1 MSRTITRKAI
11 AALVALTAI
20 IVSVSSCKAELTD
33 TGAFALHYPGI
44 TDIGPSTNM
53 DITPTWHGGTPES
66 FEIFSVKREG
76 EAVTAEC
83 FSIDPTTGV
92 FSIRKSDNLPVGKYR
107 IGIACKVGGER
118 HEFAEAIT
126 VNMMPA
132 IPEGIKV
139 SPDKITILL
148 SQVTN
153 TGSDEE
159 LPTAQITTE
168 GEHISIRNY
177 LISGVRRDGKA
188 LKDWD
193 GLFSVDKSGKF
204 SILKNN
210 KFNAGVYVIDFK
222 LTTMVFG
229 ADSEEGLFSDALT
242 VEVASAPIS
251 LVYNPSTAK
260 VEAGESYTS
269 PVPEFIGSVTGLEF
283 SIKKVIPESDKFSID
298 KTSGVITLAKGHEY
312 AIGDEIVLSVS
323 AKNNYGER
331 DFDQVLRIG
340 IVEYIAP
347 ITLLAY
353 NDTTVWEGTKVNLKP
368 KQRDGD
374 EVTYSFEELPD
385 ALKELTINELNGTI
399 SVPKKNKIAQ
409 GEYSFK
415 VKAQNP
421 KGSLSATVKWNTTE
435 NPYAFTFVRWGN
447 NLGLNP
453 IQDYADQFRV
463 STTGPTTI
471 PVIESDIKEGVEA
484 LYEIKGGSKTK
495 GESKI
500 NYVSIDPKTGK
511 LTTDPSV
518 LGGKIA
524 QMRAHFVFVNIKTGV
539 GTSGETVMKIPVFFD
554 FNAPRTEGG
563 YSIQYNPFAV
573 RCNPKN
579 GTTSVPPTILKNNI
593 VVRGEELKNI
603 TMDFRRDFNYWNING
618 HEKHLNGA
626 AAKGDNTKF
635 LSRVWAAYCQA
646 CGFVYD
652 SEAGSRKA
660 VSYYENYEKNTNG
673 KGDLNKA
680 AAYIRGEDLALHINP
695 EKFMDEYGYANGIFT
710 GQVTLGLD
718 GKDPQKANDPYRL
731 FPLFVWFDTNFQ

>member
-66 FEIFSVKREG
+66 FEIFSVKRED

-153 TGSDEE
+153 LGSDEE

-188 LKDWD
+188 LANWD

-251 LVYNPSTAK
+251 LAYNPSTAK

-368 KQRDGD
+368 KQSDGD

-385 ALKELTINELNGTI
+385 ALKELTIDELNGTI
-399 SVPKKNKIAQ
+399 SVPKKNKIAK

-415 VKAQNP
+415 VKAHNP

-463 STTGPTTI
+463 STTEPTTV
-471 PVIESDIKEGVEA
+471 PVIDSDIKKGIEV
-484 LYEIKGGSKTK
+484 LYEIKSGSKT
-495 GESKI
+495 
-500 NYVSIDPKTGK
+500 NCVSIDKKTGK
-511 LTTDPSV
+511 LTTNPSV

-573 RCNPKN
+573 RCNPKT

-603 TMDFRRDFNYWNING
+603 KMDFRRSFTYWN
-618 HEKHLNGA
+618 LNGPDSH
-626 AAKGDNTKF
+626 KSGVLDKDNEKITF
-635 LSRVWAAYCQA
+635 LSSVWSTYYNAIGASYNNN
-646 CGFVYD
+646 
-652 SEAGSRKA
+652 SRA
-660 VSYYENYEKNTNG
+660 PISSYENPLHIAKTVGY
-673 KGDLNKA
+673 L
-680 AAYIRGEDLALHINP
+680 RQEDLALYIAP
-695 EKFMDEYGYANGIFT
+695 EKFMDDNGYANGVFT
-710 GQVTLGLD
+710 AQVVFGSD
-718 GKDPQKANDPYRL
+718 GKDPKGATDPYRL

>member
-1 MSRTITRKAI
+1 MSRTITRKAT

-33 TGAFALHYPGI
+33 TGAFTLHYPGI

-188 LKDWD
+188 LTNWD

-251 LVYNPSTAK
+251 LVYNPSAAK

-312 AIGDEIVLSVS
+312 AIGNEIVLSVS

-368 KQRDGD
+368 AQRDGD

-385 ALKELTINELNGTI
+385 ALKELTIDELNGTI

-421 KGSLSATVKWNTTE
+421 KGSLSATVKWNTIE

-453 IQDYADQFRV
+453 IQNYADQFRV
-463 STTGPTTI
+463 STTEPTTV
-471 PVIESDIKEGVEA
+471 PVIDSDIKEGIEA
-484 LYEIKGGSKTK
+484 LYEIKGGSNTK
-495 GESKI
+495 C
-500 NYVSIDPKTGK
+500 VSIDEKTGK

-518 LGGKIA
+518 FEGKIA
-524 QMRAHFVFVNIKTGV
+524 NMRAHFVFVNIKTGA

-573 RCNPKN
+573 RCNPKT

-603 TMDFRRDFNYWNING
+603 TMDFRRSFNYWN
-618 HEKHLNGA
+618 LNGPA
-626 AAKGDNTKF
+626 SHNNGAPDAEKTTF
-635 LSRVWAAYCQA
+635 LSAVWSTYYSSINVAYNKSSRDPISSYGRPEHIA
-646 CGFVYD
+646 KT
-652 SEAGSRKA
+652 AGYLRQ
-660 VSYYENYEKNTNG
+660 
-673 KGDLNKA
+673 
-680 AAYIRGEDLALHINP
+680 EDLALYIAP
-695 EKFMDEYGYANGIFT
+695 EKFMDDNGYANGIFT
-710 GQVTLGLD
+710 AQVVFGSD
-718 GKDPQKANDPYRL
+718 GKDPAGAKDPYRL

>member
-1 MSRTITRKAI
+1 MSRTITRKAT

-33 TGAFALHYPGI
+33 TGAFTLHYPGI

-66 FEIFSVKREG
+66 FEIFSVKRED

-92 FSIRKSDNLPVGKYR
+92 FSISKSDNLPVGKYR

-188 LKDWD
+188 LANWD

-269 PVPEFIGSVTGLEF
+269 PVPEFIGSVAGLEF
-283 SIKKVIPESDKFSID
+283 SIKKAVPESDKFSID

-368 KQRDGD
+368 AQRDGD

-385 ALKELTINELNGTI
+385 ALKELTIDELNGTI

-421 KGSLSATVKWNTTE
+421 KGSLSATVKWNTIE

-471 PVIESDIKEGVEA
+471 PVIESDIKEGIEA
-484 LYEIKGGSKTK
+484 LYEIKGGSNTK
-495 GESKI
+495 C
-500 NYVSIDPKTGK
+500 VSIDEKTGK

-518 LGGKIA
+518 FEGKIA
-524 QMRAHFVFVNIKTGV
+524 NMRAHFVFVNIKTGA

-573 RCNPKN
+573 RCNPKT

>member
-1 MSRTITRKAI
+1 MSRTITRKAT

-177 LISGVRRDGKA
+177 LISGVRRDGKT
-188 LKDWD
+188 LKNWD

-269 PVPEFIGSVTGLEF
+269 PVPEFIGSVAGLEF
-283 SIKKVIPESDKFSID
+283 SIKKAVPESDKFSID

-353 NDTTVWEGTKVNLKP
+353 KDTTVWEGTKVNLKP
-368 KQRDGD
+368 KQSDGD

-385 ALKELTINELNGTI
+385 ALKELTIDELNGTI

-421 KGSLSATVKWNTTE
+421 KGSLSATVKWNTIE

-453 IQDYADQFRV
+453 IQNYADQFRV

-471 PVIESDIKEGVEA
+471 PVIESDIKEGIEA
-484 LYEIKGGSKTK
+484 LYEIKGGSNTK
-495 GESKI
+495 C
-500 NYVSIDPKTGK
+500 VSIDEKTGK

-518 LGGKIA
+518 FEGKIA
-524 QMRAHFVFVNIKTGV
+524 NMRAHFVFVNIKTGV

-573 RCNPKN
+573 RCNPKT

-603 TMDFRRDFNYWNING
+603 TMDFRRSFNYWN
-618 HEKHLNGA
+618 LNGPA
-626 AAKGDNTKF
+626 SHNNGAPNADKTTF
-635 LSRVWAAYCQA
+635 LSTVWSTYYSSINVAYNTSSRDPISSYGRPLHIA
-646 CGFVYD
+646 KT
-652 SEAGSRKA
+652 AGYLRQ
-660 VSYYENYEKNTNG
+660 
-673 KGDLNKA
+673 
-680 AAYIRGEDLALHINP
+680 EDLALYIAP
-695 EKFMDEYGYANGIFT
+695 EKFMDDNGYANGIFT
-710 GQVTLGLD
+710 AQVVFGSD
-718 GKDPQKANDPYRL
+718 GKDPAGAKDPYRL

>member
-66 FEIFSVKREG
+66 FEIFSVKRED

-153 TGSDEE
+153 LGSDEE

-188 LKDWD
+188 LSDWD

-251 LVYNPSTAK
+251 LVYNPSSAK

-368 KQRDGD
+368 AQRDGD

-385 ALKELTINELNGTI
+385 ALKELTINELDGTI

-421 KGSLSATVKWNTTE
+421 KGSLSATVKWNTIE

-463 STTGPTTI
+463 STTEPATF
-471 PVIESDIKEGVEA
+471 PVIDSDIKEGVEV

-495 GESKI
+495 C
-500 NYVSIDPKTGK
+500 VSIDKKTGK
-511 LTTDPSV
+511 LTTDPSIF
-518 LGGKIA
+518 GGKIA

-573 RCNPKN
+573 RCNPKT

-603 TMDFRRDFNYWNING
+603 KMDFRRSFNYWN
-618 HEKHLNGA
+618 LNGPA
-626 AAKGDNTKF
+626 AHKDGVPDAGKTTF
-635 LSRVWAAYCQA
+635 LSSVWSTYYSAIGVEYNT
-646 CGFVYD
+646 
-652 SEAGSRKA
+652 SSRA
-660 VSYYENYEKNTNG
+660 PISSYEKPLHIAKTVG
-673 KGDLNKA
+673 
-680 AAYIRGEDLALHINP
+680 YIRQEDLALYIAP
-695 EKFMDEYGYANGIFT
+695 EKFMDDNGYANGIFT
-710 GQVTLGLD
+710 GQITFGSD
-718 GKDPQKANDPYRL
+718 GKDPKDAKDPYML

>member
-66 FEIFSVKREG
+66 FEIFSIKREG

-83 FSIDPTTGV
+83 FSIDPITGV

-153 TGSDEE
+153 LGSDEE

-188 LKDWD
+188 LADWD

-242 VEVASAPIS
+242 VEVASAPTS
-251 LVYNPSTAK
+251 LVYNPSSAK

-368 KQRDGD
+368 AQRDGD

-385 ALKELTINELNGTI
+385 ALKELTINELDGTI

-421 KGSLSATVKWNTTE
+421 KGSLSATVKWNTIE

-453 IQDYADQFRV
+453 IQNYADQFRV
-463 STTGPTTI
+463 STTEPTTV
-471 PVIESDIKEGVEA
+471 PVIESDIKEGIEA
-484 LYEIKGGSKTK
+484 LYEIKGGSNIKC
-495 GESKI
+495 
-500 NYVSIDPKTGK
+500 VSIDPKTGK

-518 LGGKIA
+518 FEGKIA
-524 QMRAHFVFVNIKTGV
+524 NMRAHFVFVNIKTGV

-603 TMDFRRDFNYWNING
+603 KMDFRRSFNYWN
-618 HEKHLNGA
+618 LNGPA
-626 AAKGDNTKF
+626 AHKNGAPNADKTTF
-635 LSRVWAAYCQA
+635 LSTVWSTYYSAIGVGYN
-646 CGFVYD
+646 
-652 SEAGSRKA
+652 SSSRDPIS
-660 VSYYENYEKNTNG
+660 SYGRPLHIAKTVGY
-673 KGDLNKA
+673 L
-680 AAYIRGEDLALHINP
+680 RQEDLALYIAP
-695 EKFMDEYGYANGIFT
+695 EKFMDDNGYANGVFT
-710 GQVTLGLD
+710 AQVVFGSDGQ
-718 GKDPQKANDPYRL
+718 DPAGAKDPYRL

>member
-1 MSRTITRKAI
+1 MSRTITRKAT

-66 FEIFSVKREG
+66 FEIFSVKRED

-188 LKDWD
+188 LANWD

-312 AIGDEIVLSVS
+312 AIGNEIVLSVS

-368 KQRDGD
+368 KQSDGD

-385 ALKELTINELNGTI
+385 ALKELTIDELNGTI

-421 KGSLSATVKWNTTE
+421 KGSLSATVKWNTIE

-453 IQDYADQFRV
+453 IQNYADQFRV
-463 STTGPTTI
+463 STTEPTTV
-471 PVIESDIKEGVEA
+471 PVIDSDIKKGIEV
-484 LYEIKGGSKTK
+484 LYEIKGGSKT
-495 GESKI
+495 
-500 NYVSIDPKTGK
+500 NCVSIDPKTGK

-518 LGGKIA
+518 FEGKIA
-524 QMRAHFVFVNIKTGV
+524 NMRAHFVFVNIKTGV

-573 RCNPKN
+573 RCNPKT

-603 TMDFRRDFNYWNING
+603 KMDFRRSFKYWN
-618 HEKHLNGA
+618 LNGPA
-626 AAKGDNTKF
+626 AHKDGEPDAGKTTF
-635 LSRVWAAYCQA
+635 LSSVWSTYYSSINVAYNTSSRDPISSYGRPLHIA
-646 CGFVYD
+646 KT
-652 SEAGSRKA
+652 AGYLRQ
-660 VSYYENYEKNTNG
+660 
-673 KGDLNKA
+673 
-680 AAYIRGEDLALHINP
+680 EDLALYIAP
-695 EKFMDEYGYANGIFT
+695 EKFMDDNGYANGIFT
-710 GQVTLGLD
+710 AQVVFGSDGQ
-718 GKDPQKANDPYRL
+718 DPAGAEDPYRL

>member
-1 MSRTITRKAI
+1 MSRTITRKAT

-118 HEFAEAIT
+118 HEFAEAII

-188 LKDWD
+188 LTNWD

-251 LVYNPSTAK
+251 LVYNPSAAK

-312 AIGDEIVLSVS
+312 AIGNEIVLSVS

-368 KQRDGD
+368 AQRDGD

-385 ALKELTINELNGTI
+385 ALKELTIDELNGTI

-421 KGSLSATVKWNTTE
+421 KGSLSATVKWNTIE

-453 IQDYADQFRV
+453 IQNYADQFRV

-471 PVIESDIKEGVEA
+471 PVIESDIKEGIEA
-484 LYEIKGGSKTK
+484 LYEIKGGSNTK
-495 GESKI
+495 C
-500 NYVSIDPKTGK
+500 VSIDEKTGK

-518 LGGKIA
+518 FEGKIA
-524 QMRAHFVFVNIKTGV
+524 NMRAHFVFVNIKTGA

-554 FNAPRTEGG
+554 FNAPRIEGG

-573 RCNPKN
+573 RCNPKT

-603 TMDFRRDFNYWNING
+603 TMDFRRSFNYWN
-618 HEKHLNGA
+618 LNGPA
-626 AAKGDNTKF
+626 SHNNGAPDAEKTTF
-635 LSRVWAAYCQA
+635 LSAVWSTYYSSINVAYNKSSRDPISSYGRPEHIA
-646 CGFVYD
+646 KT
-652 SEAGSRKA
+652 AGYLRQ
-660 VSYYENYEKNTNG
+660 
-673 KGDLNKA
+673 
-680 AAYIRGEDLALHINP
+680 EDLALYIAP
-695 EKFMDEYGYANGIFT
+695 EKFMDDNGYANGIFT
-710 GQVTLGLD
+710 AQVVFGSD
-718 GKDPQKANDPYRL
+718 GKDPAGAKDPYRL

>member
-66 FEIFSVKREG
+66 FEIFSIKREG

-139 SPDKITILL
+139 TPDKITILL
-148 SQVTN
+148 SLVTN
-153 TGSDEE
+153 LGSDEE

-188 LKDWD
+188 LSDWD

-283 SIKKVIPESDKFSID
+283 SIKKVVPESDKFSID

-368 KQRDGD
+368 KQSDGD

-385 ALKELTINELNGTI
+385 ALKELTIDELNGTI
-399 SVPKKNKIAQ
+399 SVPKKNRIAQ

-421 KGSLSATVKWNTTE
+421 KGSLSATVKWNTIE
-435 NPYAFTFVRWGN
+435 NPYAFSFVRWGN

-471 PVIESDIKEGVEA
+471 PVIESDIKEGIEA
-484 LYEIKGGSKTK
+484 LYEIKGGSNTK
-495 GESKI
+495 C
-500 NYVSIDPKTGK
+500 VSIDEKTGK

-518 LGGKIA
+518 FEGKIA
-524 QMRAHFVFVNIKTGV
+524 NMRAHFVFVNIKTGV

-573 RCNPKN
+573 RCNPKT
-579 GTTSVPPTILKNNI
+579 GTTSVSPTILKNNI

-603 TMDFRRDFNYWNING
+603 KMDFRRSFNYWN
-618 HEKHLNGA
+618 LNGPA
-626 AAKGDNTKF
+626 AHNNGAPNADKTTF
-635 LSRVWAAYCQA
+635 LSAVWSTYYSSINVAYNTSSRDPISSYGRPLHIA
-646 CGFVYD
+646 KT
-652 SEAGSRKA
+652 AGYLRQ
-660 VSYYENYEKNTNG
+660 
-673 KGDLNKA
+673 
-680 AAYIRGEDLALHINP
+680 EDLALYIAP
-695 EKFMDEYGYANGIFT
+695 EKFMDDNGYANGIFT
-710 GQVTLGLD
+710 AQVVFGSD
-718 GKDPQKANDPYRL
+718 GKDPAGAEDPYRL
-731 FPLFVWFDTNFQ
+731 FPIFVWFDTNFQ

>member
-1 MSRTITRKAI
+1 MSRTITRKAT

-66 FEIFSVKREG
+66 FEIFSVKRED

-188 LKDWD
+188 LANWD

-353 NDTTVWEGTKVNLKP
+353 KDTTVWEGTKVNLKP
-368 KQRDGD
+368 KQSDGD

-385 ALKELTINELNGTI
+385 ALKELTIDELNGTI

-421 KGSLSATVKWNTTE
+421 KGSLSATVKWNTIE

-453 IQDYADQFRV
+453 IQNYADQFRV

-471 PVIESDIKEGVEA
+471 PVIESDIKEGIEA
-484 LYEIKGGSKTK
+484 LYEIKGGSNTK
-495 GESKI
+495 C
-500 NYVSIDPKTGK
+500 VSIDEKTGK

-518 LGGKIA
+518 FEGKIA
-524 QMRAHFVFVNIKTGV
+524 NMRAHFVFVNIKTGV

-554 FNAPRTEGG
+554 FNAPRTEEG

-573 RCNPKN
+573 RCNPKT

-603 TMDFRRDFNYWNING
+603 TMDFRRSFNYWN
-618 HEKHLNGA
+618 LNGPA
-626 AAKGDNTKF
+626 SHNNGAPNADKTTF
-635 LSRVWAAYCQA
+635 LSTVWSTYYSSINVAYNTSSRDPISSYGRPLHIA
-646 CGFVYD
+646 KT
-652 SEAGSRKA
+652 AGYLRQ
-660 VSYYENYEKNTNG
+660 
-673 KGDLNKA
+673 
-680 AAYIRGEDLALHINP
+680 EDLALYIAP
-695 EKFMDEYGYANGIFT
+695 EKFMDDNGYANGIFT
-710 GQVTLGLD
+710 AQVVFGSD
-718 GKDPQKANDPYRL
+718 GKDPAGAKDPYRL

>member
-66 FEIFSVKREG
+66 FEIFSIKREG

-83 FSIDPTTGV
+83 FSIDPTSGV

-107 IGIACKVGGER
+107 IGIACRVGGER

-153 TGSDEE
+153 LGSDEE

-188 LKDWD
+188 LADWD

-283 SIKKVIPESDKFSID
+283 SIKKVVPESDKFSID

-368 KQRDGD
+368 AQRDGD

-385 ALKELTINELNGTI
+385 ALKELTINELDGTI

-421 KGSLSATVKWNTTE
+421 KGSLSATVKWNTIE

-463 STTGPTTI
+463 STTEPTTV
-471 PVIESDIKEGVEA
+471 PVIESDIKEGIEA
-484 LYEIKGGSKTK
+484 LYEIKGGSNTK
-495 GESKI
+495 C
-500 NYVSIDPKTGK
+500 VSIDEKTGK

-518 LGGKIA
+518 FEGKIA
-524 QMRAHFVFVNIKTGV
+524 NMRAHFVFVNIKTGV

-573 RCNPKN
+573 RCNPKT

-603 TMDFRRDFNYWNING
+603 TMDFRRSFNYWN
-618 HEKHLNGA
+618 LNGPA
-626 AAKGDNTKF
+626 SHNNGAPNADKTTF
-635 LSRVWAAYCQA
+635 LSTVWSTYYSSINVAYNTSSRDPISSYGRPLHIA
-646 CGFVYD
+646 KT
-652 SEAGSRKA
+652 AGYLRQ
-660 VSYYENYEKNTNG
+660 
-673 KGDLNKA
+673 
-680 AAYIRGEDLALHINP
+680 EDLALYIAP
-695 EKFMDEYGYANGIFT
+695 EKFMDDNGYANGIFT
-710 GQVTLGLD
+710 AQVVFGSD
-718 GKDPQKANDPYRL
+718 GKDPAGAKDPYRL

>member
-1 MSRTITRKAI
+1 MSRTITRKAT

-177 LISGVRRDGKA
+177 LISGVRRDGKT
-188 LKDWD
+188 LKNWD

-269 PVPEFIGSVTGLEF
+269 PVPEFIGSVAGLEF
-283 SIKKVIPESDKFSID
+283 SIKKAVPESDKFSID

-353 NDTTVWEGTKVNLKP
+353 KDTTVWEGTKVNLKP

-385 ALKELTINELNGTI
+385 ALKELTIDELNGTI

-421 KGSLSATVKWNTTE
+421 KGSLSATVKWNTIE

-453 IQDYADQFRV
+453 IQNYADQFRV

-471 PVIESDIKEGVEA
+471 PVIESDIKEGIEA
-484 LYEIKGGSKTK
+484 LYEIKGGSNTK
-495 GESKI
+495 C
-500 NYVSIDPKTGK
+500 VSIDEKTGK

-518 LGGKIA
+518 FEGKIA
-524 QMRAHFVFVNIKTGV
+524 NMRAHFVFVNIKTGV

-573 RCNPKN
+573 RCNPKT

-603 TMDFRRDFNYWNING
+603 TMDFRRSFNYWN
-618 HEKHLNGA
+618 LNGPA
-626 AAKGDNTKF
+626 SHNNGAPNADKTTF
-635 LSRVWAAYCQA
+635 LSTVWSTYYSSINVAYNTSSRDPISSYGRPLHIA
-646 CGFVYD
+646 KT
-652 SEAGSRKA
+652 AGYLRQ
-660 VSYYENYEKNTNG
+660 
-673 KGDLNKA
+673 
-680 AAYIRGEDLALHINP
+680 EDLALYIAP
-695 EKFMDEYGYANGIFT
+695 EKFMDDNGYANGIFT
-710 GQVTLGLD
+710 AQVVFGSD
-718 GKDPQKANDPYRL
+718 GKDPAGAKDPYRL

>member
-1 MSRTITRKAI
+1 MSRTITRKAT

-66 FEIFSVKREG
+66 FEIFSVKRED

-188 LKDWD
+188 LANWD

-242 VEVASAPIS
+242 VEVASAPTS
-251 LVYNPSTAK
+251 LVYNPSAAK

-368 KQRDGD
+368 AQRDGD

-385 ALKELTINELNGTI
+385 ALKELTIDELNGTI
-399 SVPKKNKIAQ
+399 SVPKKNKIAK

-471 PVIESDIKEGVEA
+471 PVIESDIKEGIEA
-484 LYEIKGGSKTK
+484 LYEIKGGSNTK
-495 GESKI
+495 C
-500 NYVSIDPKTGK
+500 VSIDEKTGK

-518 LGGKIA
+518 FEGKIVN
-524 QMRAHFVFVNIKTGV
+524 MRAHFVFVNIKTGA

-573 RCNPKN
+573 RCNPKT

-603 TMDFRRDFNYWNING
+603 TMDFRRSFNYWN
-618 HEKHLNGA
+618 LNGPA
-626 AAKGDNTKF
+626 SHNNGAPDAEKTTF
-635 LSRVWAAYCQA
+635 LSAVWSTYYSSINVAYNKSSRDPISSYGRPEHIA
-646 CGFVYD
+646 KT
-652 SEAGSRKA
+652 AGYLRQ
-660 VSYYENYEKNTNG
+660 
-673 KGDLNKA
+673 
-680 AAYIRGEDLALHINP
+680 EDLALYIAP
-695 EKFMDEYGYANGIFT
+695 EKFMDENGYANGIFT
-710 GQVTLGLD
+710 AQVVFGSD
-718 GKDPQKANDPYRL
+718 GKDPAGAKDPYRL

>member
-20 IVSVSSCKAELTD
+20 IVSVSSCKAELID

-66 FEIFSVKREG
+66 FEIFSIKREG

-83 FSIDPTTGV
+83 FSIDPTSGV

-107 IGIACKVGGER
+107 IGIACRVGGER

-153 TGSDEE
+153 LGSDEE

-188 LKDWD
+188 LADWD

-251 LVYNPSTAK
+251 LVYNPSSAK

-312 AIGDEIVLSVS
+312 AIGDEIVLSVN

-368 KQRDGD
+368 AQRDGD

-385 ALKELTINELNGTI
+385 ALKELTINELDGTI

-421 KGSLSATVKWNTTE
+421 KGSLSATVKWNTIE

-463 STTGPTTI
+463 STTEPTTI
-471 PVIESDIKEGVEA
+471 PVIESDIKEGIEA
-484 LYEIKGGSKTK
+484 LYEIKGGSKIK

-573 RCNPKN
+573 RCNPKT

-646 CGFVYD
+646 CGFFYD

>member
-1 MSRTITRKAI
+1 MSRTITRKAT

-66 FEIFSVKREG
+66 FEIFSVKRED

-188 LKDWD
+188 LANWD

-368 KQRDGD
+368 AQRDGD

-385 ALKELTINELNGTI
+385 ALKELTIDELNGTI

-421 KGSLSATVKWNTTE
+421 KGSLSATVKWNTIE
-435 NPYAFTFVRWGN
+435 NPYAFSFVRWGN

-471 PVIESDIKEGVEA
+471 PVIESDIKEGIEV
-484 LYEIKGGSKTK
+484 LYEIEGGSNTK
-495 GESKI
+495 C
-500 NYVSIDPKTGK
+500 VSIDEKTGK

-518 LGGKIA
+518 FEGKIA
-524 QMRAHFVFVNIKTGV
+524 NMRAHFVFVNIKTGA

-573 RCNPKN
+573 RCNPKT

-603 TMDFRRDFNYWNING
+603 KMDFRRSFNYWN
-618 HEKHLNGA
+618 LNGPDSHKNGA
-626 AAKGDNTKF
+626 PDTEKTTF
-635 LSRVWAAYCQA
+635 LSTVWSTYYSSINVAYNKSSRDPISSYGRPEHIA
-646 CGFVYD
+646 KT
-652 SEAGSRKA
+652 AGYLRQ
-660 VSYYENYEKNTNG
+660 
-673 KGDLNKA
+673 
-680 AAYIRGEDLALHINP
+680 EDLALYIAP
-695 EKFMDEYGYANGIFT
+695 EKFMDENGYANGIFT
-710 GQVTLGLD
+710 AQVVFGSD
-718 GKDPQKANDPYRL
+718 GKDPAGAEDPYRL

>member
-1 MSRTITRKAI
+1 MSRTITRKAT

-33 TGAFALHYPGI
+33 TGAFTLHYPGI

-66 FEIFSVKREG
+66 FEIFSVKRED

-107 IGIACKVGGER
+107 ISIACKVGGER

-188 LKDWD
+188 LANWD

-269 PVPEFIGSVTGLEF
+269 PVPEFIGSVAGLEF
-283 SIKKVIPESDKFSID
+283 SIKKAVPESDKFSID

-368 KQRDGD
+368 AQRDGD

-385 ALKELTINELNGTI
+385 ALKELTIDELNGTI

-421 KGSLSATVKWNTTE
+421 KGSLSATVKWNTIE

-471 PVIESDIKEGVEA
+471 PVIESDIKEGIEA
-484 LYEIKGGSKTK
+484 LYEIKGGSNTK
-495 GESKI
+495 C
-500 NYVSIDPKTGK
+500 VSIDEKTGK

-518 LGGKIA
+518 FEGKIA
-524 QMRAHFVFVNIKTGV
+524 NMRAHFVFVNIKTGA

-573 RCNPKN
+573 RCNPKT

>member
-1 MSRTITRKAI
+1 MSRTITRKAT

-188 LKDWD
+188 LTNWD

-251 LVYNPSTAK
+251 LVYNPSAAK

-312 AIGDEIVLSVS
+312 AIGNEIVLSVS

-368 KQRDGD
+368 AQRDGD

-385 ALKELTINELNGTI
+385 ALKELTIDELNGTI

-421 KGSLSATVKWNTTE
+421 KGSLSATVKWNTIE

-453 IQDYADQFRV
+453 IQNYADQFRV

-471 PVIESDIKEGVEA
+471 PVIESDIKEGIEA
-484 LYEIKGGSKTK
+484 LYEIKGGSNTK
-495 GESKI
+495 C
-500 NYVSIDPKTGK
+500 VSIDEKTGK

-518 LGGKIA
+518 FEGKIA
-524 QMRAHFVFVNIKTGV
+524 NMRAHFVFVNIKTGA

-573 RCNPKN
+573 RCNPKT

-603 TMDFRRDFNYWNING
+603 TMDFRRSFNYWN
-618 HEKHLNGA
+618 LNGPA
-626 AAKGDNTKF
+626 SHNNGAPDAEKTTF
-635 LSRVWAAYCQA
+635 LSAVWSTYYSSINVAYNKSSRDPISSYGRPEHIA
-646 CGFVYD
+646 KT
-652 SEAGSRKA
+652 AGYLRQ
-660 VSYYENYEKNTNG
+660 
-673 KGDLNKA
+673 
-680 AAYIRGEDLALHINP
+680 EDLALYIAP
-695 EKFMDEYGYANGIFT
+695 EKFMDDNGYANGIFT
-710 GQVTLGLD
+710 AQVVFGSD
-718 GKDPQKANDPYRL
+718 GKDPAGANDPYRL
-731 FPLFVWFDTNFQ
+731 FPFFVWFDTNFQ

>member
-1 MSRTITRKAI
+1 MSRTITRKAT

-33 TGAFALHYPGI
+33 TGAFTLHYPGI

-188 LKDWD
+188 LANWD

-204 SILKNN
+204 NILKNN

-312 AIGDEIVLSVS
+312 AIGNEIVLSVS

-368 KQRDGD
+368 KQSDGD

-385 ALKELTINELNGTI
+385 ALKELTIDELNGTI

-421 KGSLSATVKWNTTE
+421 KGSLSATVKWNTIE

-463 STTGPTTI
+463 STTEPTTV
-471 PVIESDIKEGVEA
+471 PVIDSDIKKGIEV
-484 LYEIKGGSKTK
+484 LYEIKGGSNTK
-495 GESKI
+495 C
-500 NYVSIDPKTGK
+500 VSIDEKTGK

-518 LGGKIA
+518 FEGKIA
-524 QMRAHFVFVNIKTGV
+524 NMRAHFVFVNIKTGV

-573 RCNPKN
+573 RCNPKT

-603 TMDFRRDFNYWNING
+603 TMDFRRSFNYWN
-618 HEKHLNGA
+618 LNGPA
-626 AAKGDNTKF
+626 AHNNGAPNVDKTTF
-635 LSRVWAAYCQA
+635 LSSIWSSYYSAINVAYGKSQ
-646 CGFVYD
+646 
-652 SEAGSRKA
+652 AGSRDPIS
-660 VSYYENYEKNTNG
+660 SYGRPKHIAKTAG
-673 KGDLNKA
+673 
-680 AAYIRGEDLALHINP
+680 YIRQEDLALYIAP
-695 EKFMDEYGYANGIFT
+695 ERFMDDNGYANGIFT
-710 GQVTLGLD
+710 AQVVFGSD
-718 GKDPQKANDPYRL
+718 GKDPKDANDPYKL
-731 FPLFVWFDTNFQ
+731 FPLCVGFDTNFQ

>member
-1 MSRTITRKAI
+1 MSRTITRKAT

-66 FEIFSVKREG
+66 FEIFSVKRED

-118 HEFAEAIT
+118 HEFEEAIT

-188 LKDWD
+188 LANWD

-283 SIKKVIPESDKFSID
+283 SIKKVTPESDKFSID

-368 KQRDGD
+368 KQSDGD

-421 KGSLSATVKWNTTE
+421 KGSLSATVKWNTTA

>member
-1 MSRTITRKAI
+1 MSRTITRKAT

-33 TGAFALHYPGI
+33 TGAFTLHYPGI

-188 LKDWD
+188 LTNWD

-251 LVYNPSTAK
+251 LVYNPSAAK

-312 AIGDEIVLSVS
+312 AIGNEIVLSVS

-385 ALKELTINELNGTI
+385 ALKELTIDELNGTI

-421 KGSLSATVKWNTTE
+421 KGSLSATVKWNTIE

-453 IQDYADQFRV
+453 IQNYADQFRV

-471 PVIESDIKEGVEA
+471 PVIESDIKEGIEA
-484 LYEIKGGSKTK
+484 LYEIKGGSNTK
-495 GESKI
+495 C
-500 NYVSIDPKTGK
+500 VSIDEKTGK

-518 LGGKIA
+518 FEGKIA
-524 QMRAHFVFVNIKTGV
+524 NMRAHFVFVNIKTGA

-554 FNAPRTEGG
+554 FNAPRTEGD

-573 RCNPKN
+573 RCNPKT

-603 TMDFRRDFNYWNING
+603 TMDFRRSFNYWN
-618 HEKHLNGA
+618 LNGPA
-626 AAKGDNTKF
+626 SHNNGAPDAEKTTF
-635 LSRVWAAYCQA
+635 LSAVWSTYYSSINVAYNKSSRDPISSYGRPEHIA
-646 CGFVYD
+646 KT
-652 SEAGSRKA
+652 AGYLRQ
-660 VSYYENYEKNTNG
+660 
-673 KGDLNKA
+673 
-680 AAYIRGEDLALHINP
+680 EDLALYIAP
-695 EKFMDEYGYANGIFT
+695 EKFMDDNGYANGIFT
-710 GQVTLGLD
+710 AQVVFGSD
-718 GKDPQKANDPYRL
+718 GKDPAGAKDPYRL

>member
-1 MSRTITRKAI
+1 MSRTITRKAT

-66 FEIFSVKREG
+66 FEIFSVKRED

-188 LKDWD
+188 LANWD
-193 GLFSVDKSGKF
+193 GLFNVDKSGKF

-269 PVPEFIGSVTGLEF
+269 PVPEFIGSVAGLEF
-283 SIKKVIPESDKFSID
+283 SIKKAVPESDKFSID
-298 KTSGVITLAKGHEY
+298 KTSGVITLAKGHKY

-347 ITLLAY
+347 ITHLAY

-368 KQRDGD
+368 KQSDGD

-421 KGSLSATVKWNTTE
+421 KGSLSATVKWNTIE

-471 PVIESDIKEGVEA
+471 PVIESDIKEGIEA

-573 RCNPKN
+573 RCNPKT

>member
-1 MSRTITRKAI
+1 MSRTITRKAT

-188 LKDWD
+188 LANWD
-193 GLFSVDKSGKF
+193 GFFSVDKSGKF

-368 KQRDGD
+368 KQSDGD

-399 SVPKKNKIAQ
+399 SVPKKNRIAQ

-421 KGSLSATVKWNTTE
+421 KGSLSATVKWNTIE

-453 IQDYADQFRV
+453 IKDYADQFRV

-471 PVIESDIKEGVEA
+471 PVIESDIKEGIEA
-484 LYEIKGGSKTK
+484 LYEIKGGSNTK
-495 GESKI
+495 C
-500 NYVSIDPKTGK
+500 VSIDEKTGK

-518 LGGKIA
+518 FEGKIA
-524 QMRAHFVFVNIKTGV
+524 NMRAHFVFVNIKTGV

-573 RCNPKN
+573 RCNPKT

-603 TMDFRRDFNYWNING
+603 TMDFRRSFNYWN
-618 HEKHLNGA
+618 LNGPA
-626 AAKGDNTKF
+626 SHNNGAPNADKTTF
-635 LSRVWAAYCQA
+635 LSTVWSTYYSSINVAYNTSSRDPISSYGRPLHIA
-646 CGFVYD
+646 KT
-652 SEAGSRKA
+652 AGYLRQ
-660 VSYYENYEKNTNG
+660 
-673 KGDLNKA
+673 
-680 AAYIRGEDLALHINP
+680 EDLALYIAP
-695 EKFMDEYGYANGIFT
+695 EKFMDDNGYANGIFT
-710 GQVTLGLD
+710 AQVVFGSD
-718 GKDPQKANDPYRL
+718 GKDPAGAKDPYRL

>member
-1 MSRTITRKAI
+1 MSRTITRKAT

-33 TGAFALHYPGI
+33 TGAFTLHYPGI

-66 FEIFSVKREG
+66 FEIFSVKRED

-188 LKDWD
+188 LANWD

-269 PVPEFIGSVTGLEF
+269 PVPEFIGSVAGLEF
-283 SIKKVIPESDKFSID
+283 SIKKAVPESDKFSID

-368 KQRDGD
+368 AQRDGD

-385 ALKELTINELNGTI
+385 ALKELTIDELNGTI

-421 KGSLSATVKWNTTE
+421 KGSLSATVKWNTIE

-471 PVIESDIKEGVEA
+471 PVIESDIKEGIEA
-484 LYEIKGGSKTK
+484 LYEIKGGSNTK
-495 GESKI
+495 C
-500 NYVSIDPKTGK
+500 VSIDEKTGK

-518 LGGKIA
+518 FEGKIA
-524 QMRAHFVFVNIKTGV
+524 NMRAHFVFVNIKTGA

-573 RCNPKN
+573 RCNPKT

>member
-1 MSRTITRKAI
+1 MSRTITRKAT

-66 FEIFSVKREG
+66 FEIFSVKRED

-188 LKDWD
+188 LANWD

-210 KFNAGVYVIDFK
+210 KFNAGVYIIDFK

-353 NDTTVWEGTKVNLKP
+353 KDTTVWEGTKVNLKP
-368 KQRDGD
+368 KQSDGD

-385 ALKELTINELNGTI
+385 ALKELTIDELNGTI

-421 KGSLSATVKWNTTE
+421 KGSLSATVKWNTIE

-453 IQDYADQFRV
+453 IQNYADQFRV

-471 PVIESDIKEGVEA
+471 PVIESDIKEGIEA
-484 LYEIKGGSKTK
+484 LYEIKGGSNTK
-495 GESKI
+495 C
-500 NYVSIDPKTGK
+500 VSIDEKTGK

-518 LGGKIA
+518 FEGKIA
-524 QMRAHFVFVNIKTGV
+524 NMRAHFVFVNIKTGV

-554 FNAPRTEGG
+554 FNAPRTEEG

-573 RCNPKN
+573 RCNPKT

-603 TMDFRRDFNYWNING
+603 TMDFRRSFNYWN
-618 HEKHLNGA
+618 LNGPA
-626 AAKGDNTKF
+626 SHNNGAPNVDKTTF
-635 LSRVWAAYCQA
+635 LSTVWSTYYSSINVAYNTSSRDPISSYGRPLHIA
-646 CGFVYD
+646 KT
-652 SEAGSRKA
+652 AGYLRQ
-660 VSYYENYEKNTNG
+660 
-673 KGDLNKA
+673 
-680 AAYIRGEDLALHINP
+680 EDLALYIAP
-695 EKFMDEYGYANGIFT
+695 EKFMDDNGYANGIFT
-710 GQVTLGLD
+710 AQVVFGSD
-718 GKDPQKANDPYRL
+718 GKDPAGAKDPYRL

>member
-1 MSRTITRKAI
+1 MSRTITRKAT

-188 LKDWD
+188 LANWD
-193 GLFSVDKSGKF
+193 GLFSVDKNGKF

-353 NDTTVWEGTKVNLKP
+353 KDTTVWEGTKVNLKP
-368 KQRDGD
+368 AQRDGD

-385 ALKELTINELNGTI
+385 ALKELTIDELNGTI

-421 KGSLSATVKWNTTE
+421 KGSLSATVKWNTIE
-435 NPYAFTFVRWGN
+435 NPYAFSFVRWGN

-471 PVIESDIKEGVEA
+471 PVIESDIKEGIEA
-484 LYEIKGGSKTK
+484 LYEIKGGSNTK
-495 GESKI
+495 C
-500 NYVSIDPKTGK
+500 VSIDEKTGK

-518 LGGKIA
+518 FEGKIA
-524 QMRAHFVFVNIKTGV
+524 NMRAHFVFVNIKTGA

-554 FNAPRTEGG
+554 FNAPRTEGD

-573 RCNPKN
+573 RCNPKT

-603 TMDFRRDFNYWNING
+603 TMDFRRSFNYWN
-618 HEKHLNGA
+618 LNGPA
-626 AAKGDNTKF
+626 SHNNGAPDAEKTTF
-635 LSRVWAAYCQA
+635 LSAVWSTYYSSINVAYNKSSRDPISSYGRPEHIA
-646 CGFVYD
+646 KT
-652 SEAGSRKA
+652 AGYLRQ
-660 VSYYENYEKNTNG
+660 
-673 KGDLNKA
+673 
-680 AAYIRGEDLALHINP
+680 EDLALYIAP
-695 EKFMDEYGYANGIFT
+695 EKFMDDNGYANGIFT
-710 GQVTLGLD
+710 AQVVFGSD
-718 GKDPQKANDPYRL
+718 GKDPAGAKDPYRL

>member
-66 FEIFSVKREG
+66 FEIFSIKREG

-83 FSIDPTTGV
+83 FSIDPTSGV

-153 TGSDEE
+153 VGSDEE

-188 LKDWD
+188 LADWD

-399 SVPKKNKIAQ
+399 SVPKKNRIAQ

-421 KGSLSATVKWNTTE
+421 KGSLSATVKWNTIE

-471 PVIESDIKEGVEA
+471 PVIESDIKEGIEA
-484 LYEIKGGSKTK
+484 LYEIKGGSNTK
-495 GESKI
+495 C
-500 NYVSIDPKTGK
+500 VSIDEKTGK

-518 LGGKIA
+518 FEGKIA
-524 QMRAHFVFVNIKTGV
+524 NMRAHFVFVNIKTGV

-573 RCNPKN
+573 RCNPKT

-646 CGFVYD
+646 CGFFYD

-680 AAYIRGEDLALHINP
+680 AGYIRGEDLALRINP

-718 GKDPQKANDPYRL
+718 GKDPQTASNPYRL

>member
-1 MSRTITRKAI
+1 MSRTITRKAT

-66 FEIFSVKREG
+66 FEIFSVKRED

-132 IPEGIKV
+132 IPEGIRV

-188 LKDWD
+188 LANWD
-193 GLFSVDKSGKF
+193 GLFSVDKSGRF

-368 KQRDGD
+368 KQSDGD

-385 ALKELTINELNGTI
+385 ALKELTIDELNGTI

-421 KGSLSATVKWNTTE
+421 KGSLSATVKWNTIE

-471 PVIESDIKEGVEA
+471 PVIESDIKEGIEV
-484 LYEIKGGSKTK
+484 LYEIKGGSNTK
-495 GESKI
+495 C
-500 NYVSIDPKTGK
+500 VSIDEKTGK

-518 LGGKIA
+518 FEGKIA
-524 QMRAHFVFVNIKTGV
+524 NMRAHFVFVNIKTGV

-573 RCNPKN
+573 RCNPKT

-593 VVRGEELKNI
+593 VVRGKELKNI
-603 TMDFRRDFNYWNING
+603 TMDFRRSFNYWN
-618 HEKHLNGA
+618 LNGPA
-626 AAKGDNTKF
+626 SHNNGAPDAEKTTF
-635 LSRVWAAYCQA
+635 LSAVWSTYYSSINVAYNKSSRDPISSYGRPEHIA
-646 CGFVYD
+646 KT
-652 SEAGSRKA
+652 AGYLRQ
-660 VSYYENYEKNTNG
+660 
-673 KGDLNKA
+673 
-680 AAYIRGEDLALHINP
+680 EDLALYIAP
-695 EKFMDEYGYANGIFT
+695 EKFMDENGYANGIFT
-710 GQVTLGLD
+710 AQVVFGSD
-718 GKDPQKANDPYRL
+718 GKDPAGAKDPYRL

>member
-66 FEIFSVKREG
+66 FEIFSIKREG

-83 FSIDPTTGV
+83 FSIDPTSGV

-153 TGSDEE
+153 LGSDEE

-188 LKDWD
+188 LADWD

-399 SVPKKNKIAQ
+399 SVPKKNRIAQ

-421 KGSLSATVKWNTTE
+421 KGSLSATVKWNTIE

-471 PVIESDIKEGVEA
+471 PVIESDIKEGIEA
-484 LYEIKGGSKTK
+484 LYEIKGGSNTK
-495 GESKI
+495 C
-500 NYVSIDPKTGK
+500 VSIDEKTGK

-518 LGGKIA
+518 FEGKIA
-524 QMRAHFVFVNIKTGV
+524 NMRAHFVFVNIKTGV

-573 RCNPKN
+573 RCNPKT

-603 TMDFRRDFNYWNING
+603 TMDFRRSFNYWN
-618 HEKHLNGA
+618 LNGPA
-626 AAKGDNTKF
+626 SHNNGAPNADKTTF
-635 LSRVWAAYCQA
+635 LSTVWSTYYSSINVAYNTSSRDPISSYGRPLHIA
-646 CGFVYD
+646 KT
-652 SEAGSRKA
+652 AGYLRQ
-660 VSYYENYEKNTNG
+660 
-673 KGDLNKA
+673 
-680 AAYIRGEDLALHINP
+680 EDLALYIAP
-695 EKFMDEYGYANGIFT
+695 EKFMDDNGYANGIFT
-710 GQVTLGLD
+710 AQVVFGSD
-718 GKDPQKANDPYRL
+718 GKDPAGAKDPYRL

>member
-66 FEIFSVKREG
+66 FEIFSIKREG

-83 FSIDPTTGV
+83 FSIDPTSGV

-153 TGSDEE
+153 TSSDEE

-188 LKDWD
+188 LSDWD

-283 SIKKVIPESDKFSID
+283 SIKKVVPESDKFSID

-368 KQRDGD
+368 KQSDGD

-385 ALKELTINELNGTI
+385 ALKELTIDELNGTI
-399 SVPKKNKIAQ
+399 SVPKKNRIAQ

-421 KGSLSATVKWNTTE
+421 KGSLSATVKWNTIE
-435 NPYAFTFVRWGN
+435 NPYAFSFVRWGN

-463 STTGPTTI
+463 STTGPTTV
-471 PVIESDIKEGVEA
+471 PVIESDIKEGIEA
-484 LYEIKGGSKTK
+484 LYEIKGGSNTK
-495 GESKI
+495 C
-500 NYVSIDPKTGK
+500 VSIDEKTGK

-518 LGGKIA
+518 FEGKIA
-524 QMRAHFVFVNIKTGV
+524 NMRAHFVFVNIKTGV

-573 RCNPKN
+573 RCNPKT

-603 TMDFRRDFNYWNING
+603 TMDFRRSFNYWN
-618 HEKHLNGA
+618 LNGPA
-626 AAKGDNTKF
+626 AHNNGAPNADKTTF
-635 LSRVWAAYCQA
+635 LSAVWSTYYSSINVAYNTSSRDPISSYGRPLHIA
-646 CGFVYD
+646 KT
-652 SEAGSRKA
+652 AGYLRQ
-660 VSYYENYEKNTNG
+660 
-673 KGDLNKA
+673 
-680 AAYIRGEDLALHINP
+680 EDLALYIAP
-695 EKFMDEYGYANGIFT
+695 EKFMDDNGYANGIFT
-710 GQVTLGLD
+710 AQVVFGSD
-718 GKDPQKANDPYRL
+718 GKDPAGAKDPYRL

>member
-1 MSRTITRKAI
+1 MSRTITRKAT

-66 FEIFSVKREG
+66 FEIFSVKRED
-76 EAVTAEC
+76 ETVTAEC

-153 TGSDEE
+153 VGSDEE

-188 LKDWD
+188 LKEWD

-421 KGSLSATVKWNTTE
+421 KGSLSATVKWNTIK

-453 IQDYADQFRV
+453 IQNYADQFRV

-471 PVIESDIKEGVEA
+471 PVIESDIKEGIEV
-484 LYEIKGGSKTK
+484 LYEIKGGSEIK

>member
-1 MSRTITRKAI
+1 MSRTITRKAT

-33 TGAFALHYPGI
+33 TGAFTLHYPGI

-188 LKDWD
+188 LANWD

-251 LVYNPSTAK
+251 LAYNPSTAK

-347 ITLLAY
+347 ITRLAY

-385 ALKELTINELNGTI
+385 ALKELTIDELNGTI

-421 KGSLSATVKWNTTE
+421 KGSLSATVKWNTIE

-463 STTGPTTI
+463 STTEPTTV
-471 PVIESDIKEGVEA
+471 PVIDSDIKKGIEV
-484 LYEIKGGSKTK
+484 LYEIKGGSKT
-495 GESKI
+495 
-500 NYVSIDPKTGK
+500 NCVSIDPKTGK
-511 LTTDPSV
+511 LTTNPSV

-573 RCNPKN
+573 RCNPKT

-603 TMDFRRDFNYWNING
+603 KMDFRRSFKYWN
-618 HEKHLNGA
+618 LNGPA
-626 AAKGDNTKF
+626 AHKDGEPDAGKTTF
-635 LSRVWAAYCQA
+635 LSSVW
-646 CGFVYD
+646 
-652 SEAGSRKA
+652 ST
-660 VSYYENYEKNTNG
+660 YYS
-673 KGDLNKA
+673 
-680 AAYIRGEDLALHINP
+680 
-695 EKFMDEYGYANGIFT
+695 
-710 GQVTLGLD
+710 
-718 GKDPQKANDPYRL
+718 
-731 FPLFVWFDTNFQ
+731 

>member
-1 MSRTITRKAI
+1 MSRAITRKAT

-66 FEIFSVKREG
+66 FEIFSIKREG

-83 FSIDPTTGV
+83 FSVDPTSGV

-107 IGIACKVGGER
+107 IGIACKVGGVR

-159 LPTAQITTE
+159 LPTAQITTD

-188 LKDWD
+188 LENWD
-193 GLFSVDKSGKF
+193 GLFSVDKNGKF

-210 KFNAGVYVIDFK
+210 KFDAGVYVIDFK

-298 KTSGVITLAKGHEY
+298 KTSGVITLAKGHKY

-368 KQRDGD
+368 KQSDGD

-385 ALKELTINELNGTI
+385 ALKELTIDELNGTI

-421 KGSLSATVKWNTTE
+421 KGSLSATVKWNTIE

-453 IQDYADQFRV
+453 IQNYADQFRV

-471 PVIESDIKEGVEA
+471 PVIESDIKEGIEV
-484 LYEIKGGSKTK
+484 LYEIKGGSNTK
-495 GESKI
+495 C
-500 NYVSIDPKTGK
+500 VSIDEKTGK

-518 LGGKIA
+518 FEGKIA
-524 QMRAHFVFVNIKTGV
+524 NMRAHFVFVNIKTGV

-573 RCNPKN
+573 RCNPKT

-603 TMDFRRDFNYWNING
+603 TMDFRRSFNYWN
-618 HEKHLNGA
+618 LNGPA
-626 AAKGDNTKF
+626 SHNNGAPNADKTTF
-635 LSRVWAAYCQA
+635 LSAVWSTYYSSINVAYNTSSRDPISSYGRPLHIA
-646 CGFVYD
+646 KT
-652 SEAGSRKA
+652 AGYLRQ
-660 VSYYENYEKNTNG
+660 
-673 KGDLNKA
+673 
-680 AAYIRGEDLALHINP
+680 EDLALYIAP
-695 EKFMDEYGYANGIFT
+695 EKFMDDNGYANGIFT
-710 GQVTLGLD
+710 AQVVFGSD
-718 GKDPQKANDPYRL
+718 GKDPAGAKDPYRL

>member
-1 MSRTITRKAI
+1 MSRTITRKAT

-188 LKDWD
+188 LANWD

-347 ITLLAY
+347 ITRLAY

-385 ALKELTINELNGTI
+385 ALKELTIDELNGTI

-421 KGSLSATVKWNTTE
+421 KGSLSATVKWNTIE

-453 IQDYADQFRV
+453 IQNYADQFRV
-463 STTGPTTI
+463 STTEPTTI
-471 PVIESDIKEGVEA
+471 PVIASDIKEGIEA
-484 LYEIKGGSKTK
+484 LYEINGGSKT
-495 GESKI
+495 
-500 NYVSIDPKTGK
+500 NCVSIDEKTGK

-518 LGGKIA
+518 FEGKIA
-524 QMRAHFVFVNIKTGV
+524 NMRAHFVFVNIKTGV

-554 FNAPRTEGG
+554 FNAPRTENN
-563 YSIQYNPFAV
+563 YSFLYAPFAIL
-573 RCNPKN
+573 CNPKT
-579 GTTSVPPTILKNNI
+579 GTKSVPPTILKNGIVLKGDALNNI
-593 VVRGEELKNI
+593 KL
-603 TMDFRRDFNYWNING
+603 DFRRGFNYWN
-618 HEKHLNGA
+618 LNGPA
-626 AAKGDNTKF
+626 AHNNGAPNADKTTF
-635 LSRVWAAYCQA
+635 LSSVWSTYYNSINVAYNKSSRDPISSYGKPEHIA
-646 CGFVYD
+646 KT
-652 SEAGSRKA
+652 AGYLRQ
-660 VSYYENYEKNTNG
+660 
-673 KGDLNKA
+673 
-680 AAYIRGEDLALHINP
+680 EDLALYIAP
-695 EKFMDEYGYANGIFT
+695 EKFMDDNGYANGIFT
-710 GQVTLGLD
+710 AKMLFTDTGI
-718 GKDPQKANDPYRL
+718 DPAKAPTDKNETYQ
-731 FPLFVWFDTNFQ
+731 FFQIFVWFDTNFQ

>member
-66 FEIFSVKREG
+66 FEIFSVKRED

-188 LKDWD
+188 LANWD
-193 GLFSVDKSGKF
+193 GLFSVDKNGKF

-251 LVYNPSTAK
+251 LVYNPSAAK

-368 KQRDGD
+368 KQSDGD

-385 ALKELTINELNGTI
+385 ALKELTIDELNGTI

-421 KGSLSATVKWNTTE
+421 KGSLSATVKWNTIE

-453 IQDYADQFRV
+453 IQNYADQFRV

-471 PVIESDIKEGVEA
+471 PVIESDIKEGIEA
-484 LYEIKGGSKTK
+484 LYEIKGGSNTK
-495 GESKI
+495 C
-500 NYVSIDPKTGK
+500 VSIDEKTGK

-518 LGGKIA
+518 FEGKIA
-524 QMRAHFVFVNIKTGV
+524 NMRAHFVFVNIKTGV

-573 RCNPKN
+573 RCNPKT

-603 TMDFRRDFNYWNING
+603 TMDFRRSFNYWN
-618 HEKHLNGA
+618 LNGPA
-626 AAKGDNTKF
+626 SHNNGAPNADKTTF
-635 LSRVWAAYCQA
+635 LSTVWSTYYSSINVAYNTSSRDPISSYGRPLHIA
-646 CGFVYD
+646 KT
-652 SEAGSRKA
+652 AGYLRQ
-660 VSYYENYEKNTNG
+660 
-673 KGDLNKA
+673 
-680 AAYIRGEDLALHINP
+680 EDLALYIAP
-695 EKFMDEYGYANGIFT
+695 EKFMDDNGYANGIFT
-710 GQVTLGLD
+710 AQVVFGSD
-718 GKDPQKANDPYRL
+718 GKDPAGAKDPYRL

>member
-1 MSRTITRKAI
+1 MSRTITRKAT

-66 FEIFSVKREG
+66 FEIFSVKRED

-92 FSIRKSDNLPVGKYR
+92 FSIRKSDNLPVGKYH

-118 HEFAEAIT
+118 HEFAEAII

-188 LKDWD
+188 LANWD

-368 KQRDGD
+368 KQSDGD

-399 SVPKKNKIAQ
+399 SVPKKNRIAQ

-421 KGSLSATVKWNTTE
+421 KGSLSATVKWNTIE

-463 STTGPTTI
+463 STTGPTTV
-471 PVIESDIKEGVEA
+471 PVIESDIKEGIEV
-484 LYEIKGGSKTK
+484 LYEIKGGSNTK
-495 GESKI
+495 C
-500 NYVSIDPKTGK
+500 VSIDEKTGK

-518 LGGKIA
+518 FEGKIA
-524 QMRAHFVFVNIKTGV
+524 NMRAHFVFVNIKTGV

-573 RCNPKN
+573 RCNPKT

-603 TMDFRRDFNYWNING
+603 KMDFRRSFNYWN
-618 HEKHLNGA
+618 LNGPA
-626 AAKGDNTKF
+626 AHNNGAPNADKTTF
-635 LSRVWAAYCQA
+635 LSTVWSTYYSAINVGYN
-646 CGFVYD
+646 
-652 SEAGSRKA
+652 SSSRDPIS
-660 VSYYENYEKNTNG
+660 SYGRPIHIAKTVGY
-673 KGDLNKA
+673 L
-680 AAYIRGEDLALHINP
+680 RQEDLALYIAP
-695 EKFMDEYGYANGIFT
+695 EKFMDDNGYANGVFT
-710 GQVTLGLD
+710 AQVVFGSD
-718 GKDPQKANDPYRL
+718 GKDPAGAKDPYRL

>member
-1 MSRTITRKAI
+1 MSRTITRKAT

-20 IVSVSSCKAELTD
+20 IVAVSSCKAELTD

-66 FEIFSVKREG
+66 FEIFSVKRED

-188 LKDWD
+188 LANWD

-312 AIGDEIVLSVS
+312 AIGNEIVLSVS

-385 ALKELTINELNGTI
+385 ALKELTIDELNGTI

-421 KGSLSATVKWNTTE
+421 KGSLSATVKWNTIE

-463 STTGPTTI
+463 STTEPTTV
-471 PVIESDIKEGVEA
+471 PVIDSDIKKGIEV
-484 LYEIKGGSKTK
+484 LYEIKGGSKT
-495 GESKI
+495 
-500 NYVSIDPKTGK
+500 NCVSIDPKTGK
-511 LTTDPSV
+511 LTTNPSV

-573 RCNPKN
+573 RCNPKT

-603 TMDFRRDFNYWNING
+603 KMDFRRDFNYWNING

>member
-66 FEIFSVKREG
+66 FEIFSIKREG

-83 FSIDPTTGV
+83 FSIDPTSGV

-107 IGIACKVGGER
+107 IGIACRVGGER

-139 SPDKITILL
+139 TPDKITILL

-153 TGSDEE
+153 LGSDEE

-188 LKDWD
+188 LSDWD

-368 KQRDGD
+368 AQRDGD

-385 ALKELTINELNGTI
+385 ALKELTINELDGTI

-421 KGSLSATVKWNTTE
+421 KGSLSATVKWNTIE

-453 IQDYADQFRV
+453 IQNYADQFRV
-463 STTGPTTI
+463 STTEPTTV
-471 PVIESDIKEGVEA
+471 PVIESDIKEGIEA
-484 LYEIKGGSKTK
+484 LYEIKGGSNTK
-495 GESKI
+495 C
-500 NYVSIDPKTGK
+500 VSIDPKTGK

-518 LGGKIA
+518 FEGKIA
-524 QMRAHFVFVNIKTGV
+524 NMRAHFVFVNIKTGV

-603 TMDFRRDFNYWNING
+603 KMDFRRSFNYWN
-618 HEKHLNGA
+618 LNGPA
-626 AAKGDNTKF
+626 AHKNGAPNADKTTF
-635 LSRVWAAYCQA
+635 LSTVWSTYYSAIGVGYN
-646 CGFVYD
+646 
-652 SEAGSRKA
+652 SSSRDPIS
-660 VSYYENYEKNTNG
+660 SYGRPLHIAKTVGY
-673 KGDLNKA
+673 L
-680 AAYIRGEDLALHINP
+680 RQEDLALYIAP
-695 EKFMDEYGYANGIFT
+695 EKFMDDNGYANGIFT
-710 GQVTLGLD
+710 AQVVFGSDGQ
-718 GKDPQKANDPYRL
+718 DPAGAKDPYRL